1 MAAFFCNR
9 EKPLLAATRTAEVEP
24 VILDDRDRFDPV
36 LVREPG
42 VEYPTGG
49 CGAWFPGWAQ
59 QRLGGPSGPSYWYLI
74 YCHRIRASP

>member
-1 MAAFFCNR
+1 VAAFFCNR

-49 CGAWFPGWAQ
+49 CGAWFPGGRSSGWAVEVGH
-59 QRLGGPSGPSYWYLI
+59 RYRYWY
-74 YCHRIRASP
+74 